1 MIWSPVLAGPVKDVA
16 SRKIREIADIIRNK
30 NHHTNGHGLMTGNAG
45 EALFLY
51 YYCFWT
57 GNDEL
62 YDIASERFMDGVE
75 HNTVSLTS
83 STSPLNLHASFY
95 DGISGVGWEIAH
107 LLTHQIIEGEISDTM
122 GTVEP
127 WLYRRMIYDTQQNRL
142 DLLQGAAGIG
152 LYAIRRDNRL
162 TKEYLRR
169 FVKELSCAVFEKQG
183 SDSGTDYSIAK
194 GIGAMILLLIKIG
207 VKYPD
212 IPEVQVLL
220 DYFGKHLAARIQDL
234 LCTKVLLDNKEL
246 GWRDGVLGTLW
257 VALCCRAVNPTLCGD
272 LIERVIL
279 EYHKQITDS
288 IPFDSGMA
296 GGLISAAHIIN
307 RIYHLTGNRTC
318 REFARILYEK
328 EIEAATFID
337 PSSGYNVWLT
347 ESDGFYGIHTGLLNG
362 LAGIGLALMAAVSDN
377 EPSWDECL
385 MLS

>member
-1 MIWSPVLAGPVKDVA
+1 MIWSPVLAGPDKDVA
-16 SRKIREIADIIRNK
+16 SQKIREIADFIRNK
-30 NHHTNGHGLMTGNAG
+30 DHHTNRHGLMTGNAG

-57 GNDEL
+57 GNDEF

-75 HNTVSLTS
+75 HITVPLTS
-83 STSPLNLHASFY
+83 STSPLNLHTSFY
-95 DGISGVGWEIAH
+95 DGISGVGWEIVH
-107 LLTHQIIEGEISDTM
+107 LLAHQIIDGEISDTM

-152 LYAIRRDNRL
+152 LYAVRRDNRL

-169 FVKELSCAVFEKQG
+169 FVKELSCTVFEKQDY
-183 SDSGTDYSIAK
+183 DSGTDYSIAK
-194 GIGAMILLLIKIG
+194 GIGAMILLLVKIG

-212 IPEVQVLL
+212 MPEVQVLL
-220 DYFGKHLAARIQDL
+220 DYFGKRLAARIQDL

-279 EYHKQITDS
+279 KYHKQITDS
-288 IPFDSGMA
+288 RPFDSGMA
-296 GGLISAAHIIN
+296 GGLISAAHIMN

-328 EIEAATFID
+328 EIETTTFID

-377 EPSWDECL
+377 EPVWDECL